1 MSRPVKKLKIGEVVN
16 GFKIL
21 EELSPREYKGHILR
35 EYVGRCLRCGAIST
49 KLRYNFEHSKCRRC
63 YKTKDKDLD
72 TLGVQQDKRLTR
84 EQIERLNNA
93 PYVMEGLLNLRNE
106 IIMQAARDTRVNDK
120 ELQEAAWRFFES
132 DMFKVLC
139 VDLDY
144 EILVQ
149 EIKKAKR
156 FRTRRL

>member
-1 MSRPVKKLKIGEVVN
+1 MGRSVKKLKIGEVVN

-21 EELSPREYKGHILR
+21 EELPPRKHNGVILR
-35 EYVGRCLRCGAIST
+35 EYVGQCLRCGASSKKI
-49 KLRYNFEHSKCRRC
+49 RYNFEHSNCRKC
-63 YKTKDKDLD
+63 YKTKDKDLGA
-72 TLGVQQDKRLTR
+72 LRMQPDKRLTS
-84 EQIERLNNA
+84 EQIERINNA

>member
-1 MSRPVKKLKIGEVVN
+1 MGRPVKKLKIGEVVN

-21 EELSPREYKGHILR
+21 EELPPRKHNGIIMH
-35 EYVGRCLRCGAIST
+35 EYVGQCLRCGAISKKT
-49 KLRYNFEHSKCRRC
+49 RYNFEHSKCRKC
-63 YKTKDKDLD
+63 YKTRDENLGTIRTLDKS
-72 TLGVQQDKRLTR
+72 LTS